1 MKHEKISIKWKIF
14 FYLLVFTG
22 ILLTVL
28 WLVQICYLDKFYKK
42 IKSQEALELTSEVI
56 AVLQSDSQ
64 NIEEQID
71 ALAAQNN
78 MIVFVTDTDGNTIYS
93 AEYIP
98 NSRLC
103 EMPQEMIQKL
113 YEAAKSKGGST
124 KLEFEG
130 DIGKNDFQNPQDV
143 MNPDAAADAAGA
155 GNIPDAAD
163 VTGAGAE
170 NAPDA
175 AAGATGAGNS
185 PDAADVAG
193 AGAENAPGAA
203 NGAEQE
209 TAGMPV
215 QNGFMQNHGQE
226 RIESVIYVNVVS
238 IDGSE
243 RILFV
248 NAQLTPVDA
257 TVNTL
262 RAELV
267 WITVIMIVLSLGIA
281 LLISRKVSRSLIGL
295 NASAKEMAGGNFDV
309 HFDGTD
315 YREVAELSDTL
326 NMTARELGKSERLR
340 RELIANVSHD
350 LRTPLTMIIA
360 YAEVMRDLPGEN
372 SPENVQVVID
382 EAERLTNLVNDML
395 DISKLQAGVL
405 EKNVTVYNLTESI
418 QSVFARYNKLKEQDG
433 YKIDFSYDQMV
444 MVEADEY
451 KIFQV
456 IYNLVN
462 NAINYTGDDK
472 QIWVRQIVREDGY
485 VRIEVTDSGEGI
497 APEALPYVWDRYYK
511 VDKTHKRAVMGTG
524 LGLSIVKNI
533 LELHD
538 ARYGVESEVGKGSTF
553 WFELKVYQIV

>member
-113 YEAAKSKGGST
+113 YEDARSRGGST

-130 DIGKNDFQNPQDV
+130 DIGKNDFQNPQNV
-143 MNPDAAADAAGA
+143 MS
-155 GNIPDAAD
+155 PDAAD
-163 VTGAGAE
+163 ATGAGNTLDAADGTRAGAE

-175 AAGATGAGNS
+175 AADAAGADNA
-185 PDAADVAG
+185 PDAAD
-193 AGAENAPGAA
+193 
-203 NGAEQE
+203 GAEQE
-209 TAGMPV
+209 AVGMPV
-215 QNGFMQNHGQE
+215 ENGFMQNHGQE

-309 HFDGTD
+309 HFNGTD

-405 EKNVTVYNLTESI
+405 EKNATIYNLTESI

-497 APEALPYVWDRYYK
+497 ATEALPYVWDRYYK

>member
-113 YEAAKSKGGST
+113 YEDAKSKGGST

-143 MNPDAAADAAGA
+143 MNPDAADA
-155 GNIPDAAD
+155 
-163 VTGAGAE
+163 TGAGAE

-175 AAGATGAGNS
+175 AVDGAGVENAPDAAVDGTGAGNV
-185 PDAADVAG
+185 PDAAD
-193 AGAENAPGAA
+193 
-203 NGAEQE
+203 GAEQE
-209 TAGMPV
+209 AAGMPAE
-215 QNGFMQNHGQE
+215 NGFMQNHGQE

-238 IDGSE
+238 IDGNE

-405 EKNVTVYNLTESI
+405 EKNATVYNLTESI

>member
-22 ILLTVL
+22 SLLTVL

-113 YEAAKSKGGST
+113 YEDARSRGGST

-143 MNPDAAADAAGA
+143 MS
-155 GNIPDAAD
+155 PDAAD
-163 VTGAGAE
+163 ATGAGNTLDAADGTRAGAE

-175 AAGATGAGNS
+175 AA
-185 PDAADVAG
+185 DA
-193 AGAENAPGAA
+193 AGAENAPDAA
-203 NGAEQE
+203 DGAEQE
-209 TAGMPV
+209 AVGMPV
-215 QNGFMQNHGQE
+215 ENGFMQNHGQE

-405 EKNVTVYNLTESI
+405 EKNATIYNLTESI

-472 QIWVRQIVREDGY
+472 QIWVRQIVRKDGY

>member
-28 WLVQICYLDKFYKK
+28 WLVQICYLDRFYKK

-56 AVLQSDSQ
+56 EVLQSDSQ

-78 MIVFVTDTDGNTIYS
+78 MIVFVTDTDGNIIYS

-113 YEAAKSKGGST
+113 YEAAKCKGGST

-130 DIGKNDFQNPQDV
+130 DVGKNDFQNPQDV

-163 VTGAGAE
+163 VTGAG
-170 NAPDA
+170 
-175 AAGATGAGNS
+175 NS
-185 PDAADVAG
+185 PDAADVTG

-215 QNGFMQNHGQE
+215 QNGLIQNHGQE

-238 IDGSE
+238 IDGNE

-350 LRTPLTMIIA
+350 LRTPLTIIIA

-395 DISKLQAGVL
+395 DISKLQAGVM
-405 EKNVTVYNLTESI
+405 EKNATVYNLTESI

-497 APEALPYVWDRYYK
+497 APDALPYVWDRYYK

-553 WFELKVYQIV
+553 WVELKVYQIV

>member
-1 MKHEKISIKWKIF
+1 M
-14 FYLLVFTG
+14 VFTG

-113 YEAAKSKGGST
+113 YEDARSRGGST

-143 MNPDAAADAAGA
+143 MS
-155 GNIPDAAD
+155 PDAAD
-163 VTGAGAE
+163 ATGAGNTLDAADGTRAGAE

-175 AAGATGAGNS
+175 AA
-185 PDAADVAG
+185 DA
-193 AGAENAPGAA
+193 AGAENAPDAA
-203 NGAEQE
+203 DGAEQE
-209 TAGMPV
+209 AVGMPV
-215 QNGFMQNHGQE
+215 ENGFMQNHGQE

-372 SPENVQVVID
+372 SSENVQVVID

-405 EKNVTVYNLTESI
+405 EKNATVYNLTESI

>member
-1 MKHEKISIKWKIF
+1 LKHEKISIKWKIF

-113 YEAAKSKGGST
+113 YEDAKSKGGST

-143 MNPDAAADAAGA
+143 MNPDAAVDG
-155 GNIPDAAD
+155 
-163 VTGAGAE
+163 TGAE

-175 AAGATGAGNS
+175 AVDGT
-185 PDAADVAG
+185 
-193 AGAENAPGAA
+193 GAENAPDAA
-203 NGAEQE
+203 DGAEQE
-209 TAGMPV
+209 AAGMPAE
-215 QNGFMQNHGQE
+215 NGFMQNHGQE

-238 IDGSE
+238 IDGNE

-405 EKNVTVYNLTESI
+405 AKKMP
-418 QSVFARYNKLKEQDG
+418 R
-433 YKIDFSYDQMV
+433 
-444 MVEADEY
+444 
-451 KIFQV
+451 
-456 IYNLVN
+456 
-462 NAINYTGDDK
+462 
-472 QIWVRQIVREDGY
+472 
-485 VRIEVTDSGEGI
+485 
-497 APEALPYVWDRYYK
+497 
-511 VDKTHKRAVMGTG
+511 
-524 LGLSIVKNI
+524 
-533 LELHD
+533 
-538 ARYGVESEVGKGSTF
+538 STT
-553 WFELKVYQIV
+553 

>member
-113 YEAAKSKGGST
+113 YEDARSRGGST

-143 MNPDAAADAAGA
+143 MS
-155 GNIPDAAD
+155 PDAAD
-163 VTGAGAE
+163 ATGAGNTLDAADGTRAGAE

-175 AAGATGAGNS
+175 AA
-185 PDAADVAG
+185 DA
-193 AGAENAPGAA
+193 AGAENAPDAA
-203 NGAEQE
+203 DGAEQE
-209 TAGMPV
+209 AVGMPV
-215 QNGFMQNHGQE
+215 ENGFMQNHGQE

-405 EKNVTVYNLTESI
+405 EKNATIYNLTESI

-472 QIWVRQIVREDGY
+472 QIWVRQIVREEGY

>member
-113 YEAAKSKGGST
+113 YEDARSRGGST

-130 DIGKNDFQNPQDV
+130 DIGKNDFQNPQNV
-143 MNPDAAADAAGA
+143 MS
-155 GNIPDAAD
+155 PDAAD
-163 VTGAGAE
+163 ATGAGNTLDVADGTRAGAE

-175 AAGATGAGNS
+175 AADAAGADNA
-185 PDAADVAG
+185 PDAAD
-193 AGAENAPGAA
+193 
-203 NGAEQE
+203 GAEQE
-209 TAGMPV
+209 AVGMPV
-215 QNGFMQNHGQE
+215 ENGFMQNHGQE

-309 HFDGTD
+309 HFNGTD

-405 EKNVTVYNLTESI
+405 EKNATIYNLTESI

-497 APEALPYVWDRYYK
+497 ATEALPYVWDRYYK

>member
-163 VTGAGAE
+163 V
-170 NAPDA
+170 
-175 AAGATGAGNS
+175 
-185 PDAADVAG
+185 AG

-209 TAGMPV
+209 TAGMPAE
-215 QNGFMQNHGQE
+215 NGFMQNHGQE

-238 IDGSE
+238 IDGNE

-395 DISKLQAGVL
+395 DISKLQAGVM
-405 EKNVTVYNLTESI
+405 EKNATVYNLTESI

-472 QIWVRQIVREDGY
+472 QIWVRQIMREDGY

>member
-113 YEAAKSKGGST
+113 YEDARSRGGST

-143 MNPDAAADAAGA
+143 MS
-155 GNIPDAAD
+155 PDAAD
-163 VTGAGAE
+163 ATGAGNTLDAADGTRAGAE

-175 AAGATGAGNS
+175 AA
-185 PDAADVAG
+185 DA
-193 AGAENAPGAA
+193 AGAENAPDAA
-203 NGAEQE
+203 DGAEQE
-209 TAGMPV
+209 AVGMPV
-215 QNGFMQNHGQE
+215 ENGFMQNHGQE

-238 IDGSE
+238 IDGNE

-405 EKNVTVYNLTESI
+405 EKNATIYNLTESI

>member
-113 YEAAKSKGGST
+113 YEDARSRGGST

-143 MNPDAAADAAGA
+143 MS
-155 GNIPDAAD
+155 PDAAD
-163 VTGAGAE
+163 ATGAGNTLDAADGTRAGAE

-175 AAGATGAGNS
+175 AA
-185 PDAADVAG
+185 DA
-193 AGAENAPGAA
+193 AGAENAPDAA
-203 NGAEQE
+203 DGAEQE
-209 TAGMPV
+209 AVGMPV
-215 QNGFMQNHGQE
+215 ENGFMQNHGQE

-295 NASAKEMAGGNFDV
+295 NSSAKEMAGGNFDV
-309 HFDGTD
+309 HFNGTD

-462 NAINYTGDDK
+462 NAINYTGGDK

-553 WFELKVYQIV
+553 WFELKVYQSV

>member
-103 EMPQEMIQKL
+103 EMPQKMIQKL
-113 YEAAKSKGGST
+113 YEDARSRGGST

-143 MNPDAAADAAGA
+143 MS
-155 GNIPDAAD
+155 PDAAD
-163 VTGAGAE
+163 ATGAENTLDAVDGTRAGAE

-175 AAGATGAGNS
+175 AA
-185 PDAADVAG
+185 DA
-193 AGAENAPGAA
+193 AGAENAPDAA
-203 NGAEQE
+203 DGAEQE
-209 TAGMPV
+209 AVGMPV
-215 QNGFMQNHGQE
+215 ENGFMQNHGQE

-238 IDGSE
+238 IDGNE

-405 EKNVTVYNLTESI
+405 EKNATIYNLTESI
-418 QSVFARYNKLKEQDG
+418 QSAFARYNKLKEQDG

>member
-113 YEAAKSKGGST
+113 YEDARSRGGST

-143 MNPDAAADAAGA
+143 MS
-155 GNIPDAAD
+155 PDAAD
-163 VTGAGAE
+163 ATGAGNTLDAADGTRAGAE

-175 AAGATGAGNS
+175 AA
-185 PDAADVAG
+185 DA
-193 AGAENAPGAA
+193 AGAENAPDAA
-203 NGAEQE
+203 VGAEQE
-209 TAGMPV
+209 AVGMPV
-215 QNGFMQNHGQE
+215 ENGFMQNHGQE

-309 HFDGTD
+309 HFNGTD

-405 EKNVTVYNLTESI
+405 EKNATIYNLTESI